1 MHLLKRII
9 LIALLSS
16 LAALV
21 GACGIT
27 QIQIVIVVTAT
38 PGAPEASPTEPAL
51 IETSTPALSS
61 TPTPAL
67 PATLAATADSAR
79 QNEATPIPPVFPTP
93 VRASVQVAE
102 QLFEGGRMF
111 WLQPTRQIWV
121 LTITAEGRGNWSVY
135 EDTYRDGVDP
145 ARDPSIV
152 PPEGRLQP
160 ERGFGKLW
168 RESVEVREAL
178 GWAVTPEFGYISD
191 YAYVV
196 NGTDDAGNFIGYH
209 VLFSLYGE
217 QFRFNEIDGT
227 WQLGG
232 G

>member
-1 MHLLKRII
+1 MF
-9 LIALLSS
+9 LIALLIS
-16 LAALV
+16 LAMLV

-38 PGAPEASPTEPAL
+38 PGAPEENTPQPVLT
-51 IETSTPALSS
+51 ETSVTAPSS
-61 TPTPAL
+61 TPPPTL
-67 PATLAATADSAR
+67 PPTLAVTADPAR
-79 QNEATPIPPVFPTP
+79 ETGATPLPPGFPTP

-111 WLQPTRQIWV
+111 WLQPTQQIWV
-121 LTITAEGRGNWSVY
+121 LTITGEARGNWSVY
-135 EDTYRDGVDP
+135 EDSYTEGIDL
-145 ARDPSIV
+145 ASDPSIV

-168 RESVEVREAL
+168 LEWAEVREAL

-196 NGTDDAGNFIGYH
+196 NGTDDAGEFVGYH

>member
-1 MHLLKRII
+1 MPFTKQMI
-9 LIALLSS
+9 LTALLIS
-16 LAALV
+16 LAMLV

-38 PGAPEASPTEPAL
+38 PGAPEVNTPAPAL
-51 IETSTPALSS
+51 IETSAPAPSS
-61 TPTPAL
+61 TPPPTL
-67 PATLAATADSAR
+67 PPTLAVTADPAR
-79 QNEATPIPPVFPTP
+79 EAEAAPLPHGFPTP

-102 QLFEGGRMF
+102 QLFEGGRLF
-111 WLQPTRQIWV
+111 WLQPTQQIWV
-121 LTITAEGRGNWSVY
+121 LTITGEARGNWSVY
-135 EDTYRDGVDP
+135 EDTYIDGVDL
-145 ARDPSIV
+145 ASDPSIV
-152 PPEGRLQP
+152 PPDGRLQP

-196 NGTDDAGNFIGYH
+196 NGTDETGAFIGYH

-217 QFRFNEIDGT
+217 QFRFNEIDRT

>member
-1 MHLLKRII
+1 MHFTKRMI
-9 LIALLSS
+9 LIVMLIS

-38 PGAPEASPTEPAL
+38 PGAPEANTLEATL
-51 IETSTPALSS
+51 NETSTPAPSS
-61 TPTPAL
+61 TPTPTL
-67 PATLAATADSAR
+67 PATLAATADPAR
-79 QNEATPIPPVFPTP
+79 ETAATPLPPGFPTP
-93 VRASVQVAE
+93 VRASVQIAE

-111 WLQPTRQIWV
+111 WLQPTQQIWV
-121 LTITAEGRGNWSVY
+121 LTITGEARGNWSVY
-135 EDTYRDGVDP
+135 ADDYTDGVDL
-145 ARDPSIV
+145 ASDPSIV
-152 PPEGRLQP
+152 PPDGRLQP

-191 YAYVV
+191 YVYVV
-196 NGTDDAGNFIGYH
+196 NGTDEAGAFVGYH

>member
-1 MHLLKRII
+1 MI
-9 LIALLSS
+9 LIVLLIS
-16 LAALV
+16 LAMLV

-38 PGAPEASPTEPAL
+38 PGAPEANTIEPTL
-51 IETSTPALSS
+51 SETSAPAPSS
-61 TPTPAL
+61 TPTPTL
-67 PATLAATADSAR
+67 PATLAVTADPAR
-79 QNEATPIPPVFPTP
+79 EAGATPLPAGFPTP

-111 WLQPTRQIWV
+111 WLQPTQQIWV
-121 LTITAEGRGNWSVY
+121 LTITGEARGNWSVY
-135 EDTYRDGVDP
+135 EDNYTEGVDS
-145 ARDPSIV
+145 ASDSSIV
-152 PPEGRLQP
+152 PPDGRLQP

-196 NGTDDAGNFIGYH
+196 NGTDEAGEFVGYH

>member
-1 MHLLKRII
+1 MSFTKRMI
-9 LIALLSS
+9 LIGLLIS
-16 LAALV
+16 LAMLV

-38 PGAPEASPTEPAL
+38 PGAPETNTPQPTL
-51 IETSTPALSS
+51 TETSAPAPSS
-61 TPTPAL
+61 TPTPTL
-67 PATLAATADSAR
+67 PPTLAVTPDLAR
-79 QNEATPIPPVFPTP
+79 ETTATPLPPGFPTP

-111 WLQPTRQIWV
+111 WLQPTQQIWV
-121 LTITAEGRGNWSVY
+121 LTITGEGRGNWSVY
-135 EDTYRDGVDP
+135 EDSYIDGVDL
-145 ARDPSIV
+145 ASDPSII

-196 NGTDDAGNFIGYH
+196 NGIDDAGEFVGYH

>member
-1 MHLLKRII
+1 MHFAKRII
-9 LIALLSS
+9 LIALLSG
-16 LAALV
+16 LAVIV
-21 GACGIT
+21 GACGIA

-38 PGAPEASPTEPAL
+38 PSAPEAISTEPAPA
-51 IETSTPALSS
+51 ETSTS
-61 TPTPAL
+61 TPTP
-67 PATLAATADSAR
+67 TLMTPTSTAISAQPSAAES
-79 QNEATPIPPVFPTP
+79 TPLNLPTP

-152 PPEGRLQP
+152 PPQGRLQP

-196 NGTDDAGNFIGYH
+196 TGTDDAGNFIGYH
-209 VLFSLYGE
+209 VLFSLGGE

>member
-1 MHLLKRII
+1 MI
-9 LIALLSS
+9 LIVMLIS
-16 LAALV
+16 LALLV

-38 PGAPEASPTEPAL
+38 PGAPEANTIEPTLSESSAPA
-51 IETSTPALSS
+51 PSS
-61 TPTPAL
+61 TPTPTL
-67 PATLAATADSAR
+67 PATLAVTADPAR
-79 QNEATPIPPVFPTP
+79 EAGATPLPAGFPTP

-111 WLQPTRQIWV
+111 WLQPTQQIWV
-121 LTITAEGRGNWSVY
+121 LTITGEARGNWSVY
-135 EDTYRDGVDP
+135 EDNYTEGVDS
-145 ARDPSIV
+145 ASDSSIV
-152 PPEGRLQP
+152 PPDGRLQP

-196 NGTDDAGNFIGYH
+196 NGTDEAGEFVGYH